1 MGVTQFKGGHHI
13 ELLQNGA
20 QFFPALISSID
31 ACSQEVRLETYIFH
45 FDATGNAIAA
55 ALVRAAK
62 RGIRIYLVMDG
73 IGTTNIP
80 ANWVQLFAETGIR
93 WHQYS
98 PLGRLG
104 YLVPMQWRR
113 LHRKLCV
120 IDQNTLFCGGINILN
135 DFEDPNH
142 GTQESARFDF
152 AVKVQGPLVQ
162 EAHRLMLQFWARLE
176 LAMDLRQLH
185 IANVRQTLQEAKQ
198 VSSSTISTYLH
209 APKSTMPETMQAAL
223 VLRDNFLN
231 RSRIERAYRKA
242 IGEAQKEVLIA
253 NAYFLPGRKIRNALI
268 HAAKRG
274 VRVRLLLHGRYEY
287 FMQYHASRPVYS
299 AMLSAGVQI
308 YEYSSGFL
316 HAKVAVI
323 DERWATV
330 GSSNLDPLS
339 LLLAREANIMVKSPH
354 FASILRNKL
363 QEAIQTNGVLVEQSI
378 FSNRPFIHKVL
389 DFIAYGLMRLSLFL
403 TGQRY

>member
-1 MGVTQFKGGHHI
+1 MGIDVFKGGHDI
-13 ELLQNGA
+13 QLLQGGA
-20 QFFPALISSID
+20 EFFPELI
-31 ACSQEVRLETYIFH
+31 ACIHACTLEVRLETYIFH
-45 FDATGNAIAA
+45 FDTSGNAVAQ
-55 ALVRAAK
+55 ALVQAAN
-62 RGIRIYLVMDG
+62 RGVKVYLVVDG
-73 IGTTNIP
+73 VGTTELP
-80 ANWVQLFAETGIR
+80 AGWIEQFLEAGVA

-98 PLGRLG
+98 PLGSMG
-104 YLVPMQWRR
+104 YLVPMRWRR

-120 IDQNTLFCGGINILN
+120 IDAQTLFCGGINILN

-142 GTQESARFDF
+142 GKQESPRYDF
-152 AVKVQGPLVQ
+152 AVKVQGPLVK
-162 EAHRLMLQFWARLE
+162 EAHQIMQMFWNRLQFTSQ
-176 LAMDLRQLH
+176 LRQLH
-185 IANVRQTLQEAKQ
+185 IANAHKTLKSNSNTYVKPEAMHVQEHPALP
-198 VSSSTISTYLH
+198 SSNMH
-209 APKSTMPETMQAAL
+209 AAL
-223 VLRDNFLN
+223 VLRDNFLH
-231 RSRIERAYRKA
+231 RTRIERAYRKA

-274 VRVRLLLHGRYEY
+274 VQVRLLLHGKYEY

-299 AMLSAGVQI
+299 ALLDAGIQI

-339 LLLAREANIMVKSPH
+339 LLLAREANVVVHNPI
-354 FASILRNKL
+354 FASTLRNKL
-363 QEAIQTNGVLVEQSI
+363 QDAIQTNGVLVDQSL
-378 FSNRPFIHKVL
+378 FSSRPWVHKVL
-389 DFIAYGLMRLSLFL
+389 DFVAYGLMRLSLFL